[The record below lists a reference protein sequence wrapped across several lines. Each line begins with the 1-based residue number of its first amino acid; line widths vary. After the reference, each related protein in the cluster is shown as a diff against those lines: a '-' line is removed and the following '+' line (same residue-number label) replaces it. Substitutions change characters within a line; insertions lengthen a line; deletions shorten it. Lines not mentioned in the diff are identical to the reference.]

1 MDEQCS
7 KIPPPQLLF
16 LLILNADFYSLIQRL
31 LIAREYQDKAAERRA
46 FSNLGNAHV
55 FLGEF
60 EIAVE
65 YYKYVEICKLH
76 MWGRALCQSS
86 CN

>member
-1 MDEQCS
+1 MY
-7 KIPPPQLLF
+7 ILLKYSIYKNE
-16 LLILNADFYSLIQRL
+16 ILSFQRL
-31 LIAREYQDKAAERRA
+31 LIAREHNDKAAERRA

-65 YYKYVEICKLH
+65 YYK
-76 MWGRALCQSS
+76 
-86 CN
+86 

>member
-1 MDEQCS
+1 MKNWNEKS
-7 KIPPPQLLF
+7 YF
-16 LLILNADFYSLIQRL
+16 ILNSFKNTSTNFGFKKCASSAIICLCLFKLQRL
-31 LIAREYQDKAAERRA
+31 LIAREFDDKAAERRA

-65 YYKYVEICKLH
+65 YYK
-76 MWGRALCQSS
+76 
-86 CN
+86 